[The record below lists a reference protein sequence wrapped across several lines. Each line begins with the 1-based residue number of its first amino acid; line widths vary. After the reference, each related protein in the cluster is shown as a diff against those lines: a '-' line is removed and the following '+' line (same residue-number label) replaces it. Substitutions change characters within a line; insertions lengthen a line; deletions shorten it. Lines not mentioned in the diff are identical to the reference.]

1 MCIEKLN
8 MHDRALDIELLRT
21 LHMAGSLGTL
31 RATAKRRHCTLGAV
45 SQQIKRLE
53 QQLDRQLLVRF
64 KTGVQLTTEGEQ
76 LIAQSLALLAEHD
89 ALLERLSHRSTQGVV
104 RLGLPDDYAPGVLD
118 SLLPS
123 LQQSMPRVRLQ
134 VTTAN
139 SLELRRNVERG
150 ELDLAIA
157 LYADRETPISGLP
170 LWRTQP
176 VWAGPAGHELHSLD
190 PLPLA
195 LHPTDCT
202 YRAIGLAALN
212 ESGRRWESVF
222 ASTSVA
228 AIESAVSN
236 GLAVSV
242 LNRARLTG
250 KMQALGARE
259 GFLPLPECLACLT
272 ESPEVATHDRAA
284 VDLVKHRLQ
293 SSSLIQDVRLAG

>member
-1 MCIEKLN
+1 MP
-8 MHDRALDIELLRT
+8 DRTLDIELLRT

-31 RATAKRRHCTLGAV
+31 RATATRRHCTLGAV

-53 QQLDRQLLVRF
+53 RQLDRQLLVRF

-89 ALLERLSHRSTQGVV
+89 ALLERLSHHSTQGIV
-104 RLGLPDDYAPGVLD
+104 RIGLPDEYVPQTLD
-118 SLLPS
+118 SLLPD
-123 LQQSMPRVRLQ
+123 LRQTVPRVRLQ
-134 VTTAN
+134 VKTAN
-139 SLELRRNVERG
+139 SLELRRAVAQG

-157 LYADRETPISGLP
+157 LYSNGEAQIPGLP

-176 VWAGPAGHELHSLD
+176 VWAGPTRNALHLRE

-195 LHPTDCT
+195 LHPSDCT

-212 ESGRRWESVF
+212 DSGRSWETVF
-222 ASTSVA
+222 TSTSVA
-228 AIESAVSN
+228 AIESAVAN

-250 KMQALGARE
+250 DMQPLGGRE
-259 GFLPLPECLACLT
+259 GFLPLPECLACLI

-284 VDLVKHRLQ
+284 VALVKSRLQ
-293 SSSLIQDVRLAG
+293 SSNLIQKVKLAG

>member
-1 MCIEKLN
+1 MT
-8 MHDRALDIELLRT
+8 DRTLDIELLRT

-31 RATAKRRHCTLGAV
+31 RATAIRRHCTLGAV

-53 QQLDRQLLVRF
+53 HQLDRQLLVRF
-64 KTGVQLTTEGEQ
+64 KTGVQLTAEGEQ

-104 RLGLPDDYAPGVLD
+104 RVGLPDDYVPQVLD
-118 SLLPS
+118 SLLPA
-123 LQQSMPRVRLQ
+123 LRQSVPRVRLQ

-139 SLELRRNVERG
+139 SLALRRLVARG

-157 LYADRETPISGLP
+157 LCADGDASSPGLP

-176 VWAGPAGHELHSLD
+176 VWAGAAGNELHRLD

-195 LHPTDCT
+195 LHPVDCA

-212 ESGRRWESVF
+212 AAGRRWETVF

-228 AIESAVSN
+228 AVESAVAN
-236 GLAVSV
+236 GLAVSI

-250 KMQALGARE
+250 AMQVLGSRE
-259 GFLPLPECLACLT
+259 GFSTLPECLACLI
-272 ESPEVATHDRAA
+272 ESPDVAAQDGAA
-284 VDLVKHRLQ
+284 VALVKSRLQ
-293 SSSLIQDVRLAG
+293 ASSLIERIKLVG

>member
-1 MCIEKLN
+1 MA
-8 MHDRALDIELLRT
+8 DRTLDIELLRT

-31 RATAKRRHCTLGAV
+31 RATATRRHCTLGAV

-64 KTGVQLTTEGEQ
+64 KTGVQLTTDGEQ

-89 ALLERLSHRSTQGVV
+89 ALLERLSHRSTQGTV
-104 RLGLPDDYAPGVLD
+104 RLGLPDDYVPGVLD
-118 SLLPS
+118 SLLPA
-123 LQQSMPRVRLQ
+123 LRRSMPRVRLQ

-139 SLELRRNVERG
+139 SLELRRTVERG

-157 LYADRETPISGLP
+157 LYADRETPMPGPP

-176 VWAGPAGHELHSLD
+176 VWAGSTCHELHQLN

-195 LHPTDCT
+195 LYPTDCT

-212 ESGRRWESVF
+212 ESGRRWETVF
-222 ASTSVA
+222 ASTSVT
-228 AIESAVSN
+228 AIESAVRN

-242 LNRARLTG
+242 LNRERLTG
-250 KMQALGARE
+250 EMQILGARE
-259 GFLPLPECLACLT
+259 GFLPLPECLACLI

-293 SSSLIQDVRLAG
+293 SSRLIQDVRLAG